1 MAHSGLRKSADV
13 IFHCYIEIAEAGWL
27 GPRVRG
33 SIWVAG
39 KVSWYHK
46 TSHDRHLTAWSRK
59 PVSAHGSFLVSL
71 PLIQQPGFN
80 HGHAMLTTLS
90 NPKPSKVPFK
100 ALV

>member
-46 TSHDRHLTAWSRK
+46 TSHDRASHSMEQEACEY
-59 PVSAHGSFLVSL
+59 GSFLVSL